1 MPTLANAMDVGNPSN
16 FERLAFLSPDVR
28 QVRVELVGDEEIRSR
43 IASEYCAERRL
54 LCPHSATAVEAW
66 GRLEEREERPWIV
79 AATAHPYK
87 FAEVVDPLVGCKVE
101 PSAALE
107 AIAGRGGREIQIRA
121 SLDALVDALDG
132 SSTARSNSSDGD
144 WPKTIRSAAFGPL

>member
-1 MPTLANAMDVGNPSN
+1 MGLPIGPMVLATNANRTLKDWSQRGSFEPRASVPTLANAMDVGNPSN

-79 AATAHPYK
+79 AATAHPFK
-87 FAEVVDPLVGCKVE
+87 FAEVG
-101 PSAALE
+101 
-107 AIAGRGGREIQIRA
+107 
-121 SLDALVDALDG
+121 
-132 SSTARSNSSDGD
+132 
-144 WPKTIRSAAFGPL
+144 